1 MTRTLRTLMLGAIVL
16 AVSFALIAC
25 EAIEMPDEDAPAK
38 DALTFAIGFGGPL
51 TQGDVAFGQGAR
63 RAVVLAIEQA
73 NASPRAKE
81 AGIQFRVADG
91 DDQSRAD
98 RGIAVANTLVSL
110 DDLVG
115 VVGHFNST
123 VSIPVSQVYAEAGI
137 VQISYASTSPDLT
150 AQGLDNVF
158 RTCATDL
165 LQGPVAAQSA
175 IDLGKNRV
183 FVVDD
188 SSIYGYGLTNEFSRA
203 FTDLEGTI
211 LGTASTE
218 QGQSDFS
225 DVIAQIAELD
235 PDFVYFGGTY
245 SAETGNG
252 ATFSRQLAEEGVSAP
267 LMGGDGIQNDAFI
280 SEAGPLSEGDMAT
293 KPGTTLADLPKGEEF
308 TQAYAEMFPG
318 QTPGGFDAF
327 AFDATNAIINAVFKV
342 VEEHGGADDIT
353 SREGR
358 RAIIDAV
365 QIIQFEGV
373 TGPVSFDEFGDSN
386 NPTITTYL
394 VSNGKWIPHPDLN
407 HGASE

>member
-1 MTRTLRTLMLGAIVL
+1 MAFAIVL
-16 AVSFALIAC
+16 AASFTLLAC
-25 EAIEMPDEDAPAK
+25 AAPEESTTEPPADAV
-38 DALTFAIGFGGPL
+38 TFAIGFGGPL

-73 NASPRAKE
+73 NASARAHE

-110 DDLVG
+110 DDIVG
-115 VVGHFNST
+115 VVGHFNSS

-175 IDLGKNRV
+175 LDLDLQKT

-188 SSIYGYGLTNEFSRA
+188 SSIYGHGLTNEFSRA
-203 FTDLEGTI
+203 FSALGGTI

-218 QGQSDFS
+218 QGQTDFS
-225 DVIAQIAELD
+225 AVIAEISELE

-252 ATFSRQLAEEGVSAP
+252 AAFSRQLAEGGVTVP

-293 KPGTTLADLPKGEEF
+293 KPGTPLSDLPKGEEF
-308 TQAYAEMFPG
+308 TQAYSEMFPG

-327 AFDATNAIINAVFKV
+327 AFDAANAIINAVFDV
-342 VEEHGGADDIT
+342 ADERGSTDDIT
-353 SREGR
+353 SPEGR
-358 RAIIDAV
+358 RAIIQAV
-365 QIIQFEGV
+365 QTIQFEGV
-373 TGPVSFDEFGDSN
+373 TGPISFDAFGDSN
-386 NPTITTYL
+386 NPTITTY
-394 VSNGKWIPHPDLN
+394 VVREGKWIPHPDLR
-407 HGASE
+407 HGATE